1 MTDGRFFDSHPVFT
15 TDGLYLAF
23 MSRRTFDPIYDV
35 HFFDLSFPFG
45 DRPYLVP
52 LAAHTLSPFGPA
64 AGRPS
69 GRRRGKFKRFLART
83 VPR

>member
-23 MSRRTFDPIYDV
+23 MSRRTFDPIYDM

-52 LAAHTLSPFGPA
+52 LAAHTLSPFGPQPG
-64 AGRPS
+64 GRPVGAGENS
-69 GRRRGKFKRFLART
+69 KDS
-83 VPR
+83 